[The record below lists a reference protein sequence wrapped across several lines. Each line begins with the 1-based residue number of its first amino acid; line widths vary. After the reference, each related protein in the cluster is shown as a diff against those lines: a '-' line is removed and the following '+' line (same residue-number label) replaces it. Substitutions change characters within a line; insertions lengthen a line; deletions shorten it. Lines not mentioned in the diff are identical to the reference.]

1 MNQPEFIWMAKNL
14 KVTDV
19 KQDETGNTIINLRPQ
34 IQLTHS
40 YKKKNQMQIIFTE
53 DQARYLISTKV
64 ELQEIYRLH
73 LSNVDLENVLR
84 HYCEDWLKK
93 S

>member
-1 MNQPEFIWMAKNL
+1 MQQHEFIWMAKNL
-14 KVTDV
+14 KVNNVT
-19 KQDETGNTIINLRPQ
+19 QNENGTTTINLRPQ
-34 IQLTHS
+34 IQITHN
-40 YKKKNQMQIIFTE
+40 YKKKNQMLIIFTE
-53 DQARYLISTKV
+53 DQVRYLISTKV

-93 S
+93 I